1 MILLISIVNIYSNKK
16 GEINN
21 FLSNFYNTN
30 LNIENKLK
38 WKKEFNNPVEISE
51 LIGAYVDNNEK
62 YNIFMWISLDNDIYI
77 NITQN
82 NANDIIKYLYERY
95 PY

>member
-1 MILLISIVNIYSNKK
+1 LVSIVNIYSNKK
-16 GEINN
+16 GEINK

-38 WKKEFNNPVEISE
+38 WIKEFENPIEISE
-51 LIGAYVDNNEK
+51 IVGAYVDNNEK
-62 YNIFMWISLDNDIYI
+62 YDIFMWISLDNNIYI

-82 NANDIIKYLYERY
+82 NANEIIKYLYERY

>member
-1 MILLISIVNIYSNKK
+1 MISIVNIYSNKK

>member
-1 MILLISIVNIYSNKK
+1 MVSIVNIYSNKK
-16 GEINN
+16 GEINK

-38 WKKEFNNPVEISE
+38 WIKEFENPIEISE
-51 LIGAYVDNNEK
+51 IVGAYVDNNEK
-62 YNIFMWISLDNDIYI
+62 YDIFMWISLDNNIYI

-82 NANDIIKYLYERY
+82 NANEIIKYLYERY

>member
-1 MILLISIVNIYSNKK
+1 VNIYSNKK
-16 GEINN
+16 GEINK

-38 WKKEFNNPVEISE
+38 WIKEFENPIEISE
-51 LIGAYVDNNEK
+51 IVGAYVDNNEK
-62 YNIFMWISLDNDIYI
+62 YDIFMWISLDNNIYI

-82 NANDIIKYLYERY
+82 NANEIIKYLYERY